1 LLITRPLRQTY
12 NFGFIAGG
20 MALFA
25 TSANPGTQFIT
36 GESRSMKEDNNGAL
50 EQVQKAIEKYQN

>member
-1 LLITRPLRQTY
+1 MLRNLHFISVFFIT
-12 NFGFIAGG
+12 GG

-36 GESRSMKEDNNGAL
+36 GDSRSLKEDNNGAL
-50 EQVQKAIEKYQN
+50 EQVQKAIERYEN

>member
-1 LLITRPLRQTY
+1 
-12 NFGFIAGG
+12 

-36 GESRSMKEDNNGAL
+36 GDSRSLKEDNNGAL
-50 EQVQKAIEKYQN
+50 EQVQKAIERYEN